1 MSDYQP
7 NSRSDMR
14 IDALKDQVSDLRAD
28 VSGLK
33 TQMAM
38 LIEQNRSIL
47 AQLDAQQGG
56 SSLSNTILSWIA
68 LMLIVGAAVIFAT
81 VYLGGHV

>member
-1 MSDYQP
+1 MQIY
-7 NSRSDMR
+7 
-14 IDALKDQVSDLRAD
+14 
-28 VSGLK
+28 
-33 TQMAM
+33 
-38 LIEQNRSIL
+38 EQNKLIL

-56 SSLSNTILSWIA
+56 GSLSNTILSWIA